1 MIGLLSVHHFL
12 LDKVLDQAVI
22 DSGKVGKELSNNHLD
37 VQSELSIH
45 INSNRDL
52 DNVKNLDLS
61 IHLCKDFH
69 VDCNDHLGDESMDQA
84 DDLRNKFVDIDRVGG
99 GDSLVDETVNGG
111 IETGVDVT
119 DGSMDDGTDSNCKRE
134 RWGRY
139 RKCSNRSVYGVS
151 LLILLNA
158 FYIVDRD
165 VKDQWDW
172 RIKEQ
177 FLT

>member
-84 DDLRNKFVDIDRVGG
+84 DDLRNKFVDIDSVGG
-99 GDSLVDETVNGG
+99 GDSLVDETVDSG
-111 IETGVDVT
+111 IEIGVDVT
-119 DGSMDDGTDSNCKRE
+119 DGSMDDGTDSNCKERKRE
-134 RWGRY
+134 
-139 RKCSNRSVYGVS
+139 
-151 LLILLNA
+151 
-158 FYIVDRD
+158 
-165 VKDQWDW
+165 
-172 RIKEQ
+172 
-177 FLT
+177 